1 MSRLAAIQIQ
11 GYCGPVA
18 AKSATGIL
26 ADPGKGHRRTSAH
39 IPAVGAFF
47 VPATQRYG
55 GCAWDTFGCA
65 GTLCPRSANPR
76 TVAPIRCLAATGD
89 GSTDIGATPMQNARI
104 ASAARARAHRK
115 MAISALKSDSSLA
128 TLLKRYRHH
137 SAKARRLEG
146 GAV

>member
-1 MSRLAAIQIQ
+1 
-11 GYCGPVA
+11 
-18 AKSATGIL
+18 
-26 ADPGKGHRRTSAH
+26 
-39 IPAVGAFF
+39 
-47 VPATQRYG
+47 
-55 GCAWDTFGCA
+55 
-65 GTLCPRSANPR
+65 
-76 TVAPIRCLAATGD
+76 
-89 GSTDIGATPMQNARI
+89 MQNARI